1 VRSGAENAKDTVKS
15 GAENAVDGV
24 TTAAQK
30 AKTPLIAGGA
40 ALAGL
45 AGAGVAGVLAARAN
59 RRRKVLGIP
68 MPKRNGVSM
77 SKLAKLAVPTRNGF
91 RSDARKITGAVSD
104 SAKRADEIGQ
114 RVSKVA
120 RTVQSVSDTTD
131 QAVKRM

>member
-15 GAENAVDGV
+15 GAENAVEGV

-45 AGAGVAGVLAARAN
+45 AGAGVVGVLAARSN

-68 MPKRNGVSM
+68 MPKRNGLSM
-77 SKLAKLAVPTRNGF
+77 PKLAKFAVAKRNGF
-91 RSDARKITGAVSD
+91 KSDARKVAGAVSD
-104 SAKRADEIGQ
+104 SAKRADEVGQ